1 MEEQHIARHEII
13 RLYCEAC
20 GRFFCDRNDC
30 KRVDR
35 MNALLNEAIIPI
47 PESKWIERMDW
58 DGEYFYDCQKC
69 GGTISSFD
77 GNSADILHKFCP
89 YCGARMRGIK
99 YLPSKTD
106 EE

>member
-1 MEEQHIARHEII
+1 MEKQYVGVA
-13 RLYCEAC
+13 
-20 GRFFCDRNDC
+20 
-30 KRVDR
+30 
-35 MNALLNEAIIPI
+35 EAIKTICDSCANDYTCTRVSDLIALVHDIPTAKVA
-47 PESKWIERMDW
+47 PVVESEWIERMDW
-58 DGEYFYDCQKC
+58 DGEFFYDCQKC

-77 GNSADILHKFCP
+77 GNSADILYKFCP